1 MALPPPRVA
10 RVARLAMAALVV
22 AVVAGGAYRARR
34 NLALHKPVR
43 MSSVLLGSPEG
54 AVNGFVEWGSYAVH
68 SRGGGPAWLLV
79 DLEGTFPLGEVR
91 VFGRGDGYHT
101 DSPSPI
107 TVELSGDGLTFT
119 RAAVCD
125 RVVTQVSPCAAKLGG
140 APARYVRLTHPTH
153 LVLSEVEVLG
163 AR

>member
-1 MALPPPRVA
+1 MPQPTPRVL
-10 RVARLAMAALVV
+10 RVAIFAALALVTTGSW
-22 AVVAGGAYRARR
+22 ALRGRR

-43 MSSVLLGSPEG
+43 MSPVLLGSPAG
-54 AVNGFVEWGSYAVH
+54 LVNGFVEWGSYAVH
-68 SRGGGPAWLLV
+68 SRGGGPAWV
-79 DLEGTFPLGEVR
+79 EIDLEGNFPIGEVR

-107 TVELSGDGLTFT
+107 AVELSSDGHTFA

-125 RVVTQVSPCAAKLGG
+125 RVVTQVSPCEAKLGG
-140 APARYVRLTHPTH
+140 APARYVRVSHPTH